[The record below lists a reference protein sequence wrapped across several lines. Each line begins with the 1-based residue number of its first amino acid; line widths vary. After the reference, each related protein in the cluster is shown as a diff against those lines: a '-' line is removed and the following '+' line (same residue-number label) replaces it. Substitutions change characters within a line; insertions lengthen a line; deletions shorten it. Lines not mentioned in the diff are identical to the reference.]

1 MAIVAHVPVGNVLH
15 ERRAGAPTRPSTILR
30 RVPVQKGVP
39 GILVGGLLDL
49 GLYFADVQNDV
60 LGLWMGMSRLVVAVL
75 DGGLA
80 WLYMLLMSY
89 MVICES

>member
-1 MAIVAHVPVGNVLH
+1 MSCMSEEL
-15 ERRAGAPTRPSTILR
+15 APLR
-30 RVPVQKGVP
+30 RCQRCCDVFRCEKGVP